1 MIEEMRAVIVA
12 AVALLGF
19 AQGGEPINAK
29 CPVKP
34 NQKSR
39 PNITVS
45 YEGQIIGFC

>member
-1 MIEEMRAVIVA
+1 MRTLLLAVL
-12 AVALLGF
+12 ALTPF

-39 PNITVS
+39 PNITVV
-45 YEGQIIGFC
+45 YEGQVIGFC